1 MATILI
7 VEDEVAICN
16 LIRGHLEAEGHVVY
30 QAFDGPAA
38 LRLVEEQHPHLIILD
53 WMLPGMDGLAVCR
66 QVRQRH
72 LMPIVMLT
80 ARSEEIDRVLGLE
93 VGADDYVVKP
103 FSMRELL
110 ARVRAVLRRVALDSQ
125 GITPATQQPP
135 AKDVP
140 AHEQRM
146 ADVAA
151 SGQAVV
157 VVPMGPEP
165 LLRGPLRIDL
175 ANHSVTLAGE
185 EIELTP
191 KEFDLLALLAG
202 YPGRAFSREFLLE
215 RLWGYGYDGFDR
227 TVDTH
232 IVRLRKK
239 LGPLGERIA
248 TVWGVGY
255 RFSA

>member
-1 MATILI
+1 MATIL
-7 VEDEVAICN
+7 VVDDEVDMCN
-16 LIRGHLEAEGHVVY
+16 LIRGHLEAEGHAVY
-30 QAFDGPAA
+30 QAFDGPTA
-38 LRLVEEQHPHLIILD
+38 LQLVEEHQPHLIILD

-66 QVRQRH
+66 QVRQHH
-72 LMPIVMLT
+72 LMPILMLT

-93 VGADDYVVKP
+93 VGADDYLVKP

-110 ARVRAVLRRVALDSQ
+110 ARVRAILRRVALDIQ
-125 GITPATQQPP
+125 GNNTSASQQPMQDSR
-135 AKDVP
+135 AG
-140 AHEQRM
+140 EQHRGE
-146 ADVAA
+146 ATT
-151 SGQAVV
+151 SGQNI
-157 VVPMGPEP
+157 VPSGPEP

-175 ANHSVTLAGE
+175 ANHSVTLGGT
-185 EIELTP
+185 EIDLTP

-202 YPGRAFSREFLLE
+202 HPGRAFSREFLLE